1 MVDEAHRTQYRSL
14 AANMRQALPNACF
27 LGFTGTPIDKKDRS
41 TLRTFG
47 PYIDTYTIEQAVQD
61 GATVPIFYESRL
73 PELQIIGQTIDQV
86 FDRVFADRTEDERAV
101 IKQRFA
107 TEQAIAGAP
116 RRIEAICL
124 DLIDHFTQ
132 FIAPNGFKAQVVAT
146 SRHAAVTY
154 KETLD
159 RLNAPE
165 SAVIMS
171 AGHNDEARLARWHLR
186 KDEQD
191 RLIERFK
198 DHADPLA
205 ILVVCDMLLTGF
217 DAPIE
222 QVMYLDAPLK
232 EHTLLQAIA
241 RVNRPHGDEKTYG
254 LVVDYWGVSAKLQDA
269 LAIFSTTDVQGA
281 LTPSVDELPRLQSR
295 HAAAMRFFQAVT
307 DPNDLNA
314 CVQVL
319 EPEDVRAAF
328 DLAFRRFSQ
337 SMDMLLP
344 DRRALAYHAD
354 LRWLGKIRGAARARY
369 RDDRL
374 DLSGCGE
381 KVRKLIADAVV
392 ADGVQIL
399 VKEVQLFSP
408 EFEEKVEALRTDEA
422 KASEME
428 HAIRHEI
435 SVRLEENPAFY
446 QSLRERLEAI
456 IEERRQ
462 ERLDAARQLSLLN
475 SLREELKGEQ
485 TRAQDIGLDSRGFA
499 IYGLLEEQ
507 RPMPVREDA
516 APYNAA
522 NRDLASL
529 IDEEVAPFTE
539 LVDWWQKDDLQRQM
553 RSRSSASSAPA
564 GSRPTRW
571 NPSPP
576 TSWTSPR
583 CAPTDDRHRDLRG
596 RLGWDGTA
604 VHHPAQREA
613 EEDGG
618 GDGGP
623 RRRRAARRPDTS
635 HHRRARRNR
644 DPEGRVDRA
653 ASPAR
658 RVVRAAPFTTRVHQ
672 RRKRPVP
679 RAPLPLESA
688 PNEAGDAK
696 LRGGWLHVPAP
707 AGPRQTAQVREAVVG
722 WFRRHAAERL
732 PERVAAWR
740 SKTGVPMPRVIV
752 SNQQK
757 RWGSCDRN
765 GTIRLNWR
773 IIQAPMRLVDYV
785 VVHELVHLRHRGH
798 GRDYWQAVGRVM
810 PDYER
815 RREDLRRC
823 GVGLAW

>member
-1 MVDEAHRTQYRSL
+1 M
-14 AANMRQALPNACF
+14 
-27 LGFTGTPIDKKDRS
+27 G
-41 TLRTFG
+41 
-47 PYIDTYTIEQAVQD
+47 
-61 GATVPIFYESRL
+61 
-73 PELQIIGQTIDQV
+73 
-86 FDRVFADRTEDERAV
+86 
-101 IKQRFA
+101 
-107 TEQAIAGAP
+107 
-116 RRIEAICL
+116 
-124 DLIDHFTQ
+124 
-132 FIAPNGFKAQVVAT
+132 
-146 SRHAAVTY
+146 
-154 KETLD
+154 
-159 RLNAPE
+159 
-165 SAVIMS
+165 
-171 AGHNDEARLARWHLR
+171 
-186 KDEQD
+186 
-191 RLIERFK
+191 
-198 DHADPLA
+198 
-205 ILVVCDMLLTGF
+205 
-217 DAPIE
+217 
-222 QVMYLDAPLK
+222 YLDAPLK

-254 LVVDYWGVSAKLQDA
+254 LVVDYWGVSAKIQDA
-269 LAIFSTTDVQGA
+269 LTIFSTTDVQGA

-295 HAAAMRFFQAVT
+295 HAAAMRFFQAVA
-307 DPNDLNA
+307 DPNNLNA

-344 DRRALAYHAD
+344 DPRALAYHAD

-369 RDDRL
+369 HDDRL

-392 ADGVQIL
+392 ADGDQVL

-435 SVRLEENPAFY
+435 SVHLEENPAFY

-485 TRAQDIGLDSRGFA
+485 TRAQDIGLDARGFA

-507 RPMPVREDA
+507 RPMPVREHA

-529 IDEEVAPFTE
+529 LDEEVTPFTE

-553 RSRSSASSAPA
+553 RSKIKRQLRASGIEAEAVESLD
-564 GSRPTRW
+564 GIVTRKAEW
-571 NPSPP
+571 IVQRLRRAESYGPLL
-576 TSWTSPR
+576 SPR
-583 CAPTDDRHRDLRG
+583 EFISGESILYLGRHY
-596 RLGWDGTA
+596 RLK
-604 VHHPAQREA
+604 VH
-613 EEDGG
+613 
-618 GDGGP
+618 
-623 RRRRAARRPDTS
+623 
-635 HHRRARRNR
+635 
-644 DPEGRVDRA
+644 
-653 ASPAR
+653 
-658 RVVRAAPFTTRVHQ
+658 
-672 RRKRPVP
+672 
-679 RAPLPLESA
+679 

-707 AGPRQTAQVREAVVG
+707 GGPRQTAQVREAVVR

-740 SKTGVPMPRVIV
+740 SKAGVPMPRVIV
-752 SNQQK
+752 SNQRK

-810 PDYER
+810 PDHER